1 MDERYRHII
10 QLHRSFLTKNIIWT
24 DNLLESLRNEGLVP
38 DSVYRAIQ
46 TDPQTFFASF
56 QEATTRDQK
65 VGCVLDILPIRGVS
79 DSYGKFCDVL
89 QKCGHN
95 FLADFLR
102 DEGTLDVDE
111 DEIDERELTLEQ
123 KIDKMVKDREK
134 RQNQDV
140 LATKFDTKEMY
151 RRLPFLD
158 RLRSHERD
166 GVEKFFVDKLRT
178 EALKMVWKDDVRDK
192 EKAVEARRKLI
203 EQNDQHRTEAEKWHT
218 VLQNMKA
225 KLEDS
230 KMEING
236 LNAQVKSL
244 ENNLKEVSSKHKGD
258 VSSQLRFNQANENQL
273 QKAKEKLNNA
283 EATLRNIKG
292 KLSDAL
298 QSRPKRLTQKQEVE
312 LHIDEFAF
320 LSEDVDRLLEKHEE
334 LKNIGM
340 KYFDLCEQRDFCLTH
355 MGFETGMGAPSLMD
369 AYREY
374 AVRTDETMTE
384 LKEKIQEYDEI
395 VESSKKKAQE
405 DEKKKNAFQ
414 MGATVWQSAIM
425 NVMRNQ
431 LQDVKLENRKK
442 DTRIQLLESEGTKS
456 KNRITELEQELKR
469 LKNSKSRSSREL
481 ISVENLNGAVS
492 SVSTDRSDRL
502 QDFEEDT
509 KRRKSKENILPQIHK
524 QTFPPTQYT
533 VQVSTTTRKS
543 IDAPRQL
550 GMPTNKFAALPDGL
564 TTAPVRLETKNQY
577 NKYLAKSVPGL
588 GDLKAMNA
596 RNKFEKSLNPTK
608 VRN

>member
-10 QLHRSFLTKNIIWT
+10 KLHRTFLTKNIVWT
-24 DNLLESLRNEGLVP
+24 DSLLKSLRDEGLIP

-46 TDPQTFFASF
+46 
-56 QEATTRDQK
+56 EATTREQK
-65 VGCVLDILPIRGVS
+65 IGCVLDILPVRGVS
-79 DSYGKFCDVL
+79 DSYNRFCDVL
-89 QKCGHN
+89 QKCGHD

-102 DEGTLDVDE
+102 DEGTLDD
-111 DEIDERELTLEQ
+111 
-123 KIDKMVKDREK
+123 
-134 RQNQDV
+134 DV
-140 LATKFDTKEMY
+140 LATKFDTREMY

-166 GVEKFFVDKLRT
+166 GIEKFFVDKLRT

-192 EKAVEARRKLI
+192 EKAVEARRRLI
-203 EQNDQHRTEAEKWHT
+203 EQNDQHRTEAEKWNT

-283 EATLRNIKG
+283 EATLRDIKG
-292 KLSDAL
+292 KLSEAL
-298 QSRPKRLTQKQEVE
+298 QSRPKKLTQKQEVE
-312 LHIDEFAF
+312 LHINEFAF

-334 LKNIGM
+334 LKSIGM

-384 LKEKIQEYDEI
+384 LKEKIEEYDEI
-395 VESSKKKAQE
+395 VQSSKKKAEE

-442 DTRIQLLESEGTKS
+442 DTRIQLLEAEGSKS
-456 KNRITELEQELKR
+456 KNRINELEQELKR
-469 LKNSKSRSSREL
+469 LKNSKSRTSREL

-502 QDFEEDT
+502 QDFEEET
-509 KRRKSKENILPQIHK
+509 KKRRASKENILPQIHK
-524 QTFPPTQYT
+524 QTFPPAQYT
-533 VQVSTTTRKS
+533 VQVSSTRKS

-564 TTAPVRLETKNQY
+564 TTAPVRLETKHQY

>member
-38 DSVYRAIQ
+38 DSVYRAI
-46 TDPQTFFASF
+46 

-111 DEIDERELTLEQ
+111 DEVDERELTLEQ

-312 LHIDEFAF
+312 LHINEFAF